1 MISYYCLIL
10 TDNAVEQ
17 ASSNDN
23 YTYKPLQ
30 PSVNQDRRTASNDYY
45 PPTDD
50 HMQQSINS
58 RISYTTISQR
68 SASLL
73 TNGGQDTPEFE
84 NNDPLLNQSQDTL
97 PAPPQVPLPA
107 PRPVVLAQAVP
118 IQADAHYNGYVQTK
132 RKSISLATIIC
143 IVILISVI
151 IIILSLFG
159 SIASISVYSENNKVE
174 NSEYNINTQRLEN
187 RNERYGIEKGSV
199 NAYIYDTVCLESDG
213 DDDDAT
219 LILASDLHIEN
230 KSESIGESNL
240 TNGTGLNEVYSY
252 RHFSYIAYITA
263 DIGFSFNFIM
273 NQTDEQGTTTSTVC
287 NKTITITNSSAYTL
301 TCSSNVSGY
310 YSAYTTVLNG
320 TNGKISFNVSYDT
333 ININLYNNSNSKL
346 CVIDKD
352 TKKCSIHTVK
362 HGYNRVIVGFNTQQN
377 AVTLKYHKTD
387 LILGVPLPVAAIL
400 IIIFLVFCIVMW
412 KCSTTC
418 NKSKPTEAENRDGR
432 DDVVHKDIE
441 RKSLVA

>member
-1 MISYYCLIL
+1 MFIEPIQDSQPTTATPDEHKADHLQLPRHESELDQPVTEQDISSPSHTSPI
-10 TDNAVEQ
+10 EQ
-17 ASSNDN
+17 E
-23 YTYKPLQ
+23 
-30 PSVNQDRRTASNDYY
+30 
-45 PPTDD
+45 
-50 HMQQSINS
+50 
-58 RISYTTISQR
+58 
-68 SASLL
+68 
-73 TNGGQDTPEFE
+73 G
-84 NNDPLLNQSQDTL
+84 QSQLQALSTGAL
-97 PAPPQVPLPA
+97 NKEVAPPAELNVHVA
-107 PRPVVLAQAVP
+107 NAETNAKKY
-118 IQADAHYNGYVQTK
+118 AM
-132 RKSISLATIIC
+132 ATIA
-143 IVILISVI
+143 VL
-151 IIILSLFG
+151 IIILVIICLLG
-159 SIASISVYSENNKVE
+159 SIASVTVYFVNEKVE
-174 NSEYNINTQRLEN
+174 YEIKSTKLEN

-199 NAYIYDTVCLESDG
+199 DAYIYDTVCLESDG